1 MDVFLINLTHKS
13 FIRYT
18 SKQRNYQNTLKDSLE
33 QFFFFFA
40 DIVTKLYVCQLKTD
54 EKWQRAFWIESQ
66 EDKNSSLVS
75 IADLF
80 NDCSVFITYS

>member
-33 QFFFFFA
+33 HFFA
-40 DIVTKLYVCQLKTD
+40 DTVTKLNKCMSTQNRD
-54 EKWQRAFWIESQ
+54 EKWQSALWIESQ